1 MSRSLP
7 SDDSGGSP
15 DQDAKLL
22 RVRRRV
28 AAIKDFYIHG
38 CVFTLVTLGL
48 GAINFAAGGTWW
60 VLWVLLGW
68 GIGVLAH
75 GVAVFGHGSKRMA
88 EWEERK
94 IKQLMQER

>member
-1 MSRSLP
+1 MGRSLP
-7 SDDSGGSP
+7 LDDCGGSSG
-15 DQDAKLL
+15 QDAKLS

-28 AAIKDFYIHG
+28 AAIKGFYIHG

-60 VLWVLLGW
+60 AHWVVLGW

-94 IKQLMQER
+94 IKQLMQEG